1 LEKEMINRSE
11 YPKWIGD
18 KLARSEEEEE
28 TVLSEQVAA
37 AEAENAKLQA
47 KKDAEAKKK
56 AEAKAAADKAKKDA
70 ESK

>member
-47 KKDAEAKKK
+47 KKDAE
-56 AEAKAAADKAKKDA
+56 
-70 ESK
+70 SK